1 MERTWYQVPLRKC
14 YECYKEKTTLCISN
28 MVPGTFKG
36 TEEKAV
42 RMTLARA
49 VDRRSETWYQVPLRK
64 CYRDMVPGTFK
75 GTEEKAVRMTQ
86 KHGTRYL

>member
-1 MERTWYQVPLRKC
+1 
-14 YECYKEKTTLCISN
+14 

-49 VDRRSETWYQVPLRK
+49 VDRRSILHYNPYSSIYPEWREKKPSNFTWFILTIHIPFVYTMYTQDIL
-64 CYRDMVPGTFK
+64 K
-75 GTEEKAVRMTQ
+75 GVVIWQ
-86 KHGTRYL
+86 